1 MQRIEADDNPFG
13 LAEIKAHLRV
23 EHDAEDD
30 VIARY
35 CDAALD
41 WFERVTD
48 HYLRYVTLE
57 QVFTSSPVELPTRP
71 FVEIVR
77 ATDEDANTV
86 TVTTEE
92 SYGGVTVCSWDTLQD
107 VKLRWKV
114 GYEERKDI
122 PPMSVAAI
130 RVLVGD
136 LYVYRNI
143 ETMGAHSPRFVSAGI
158 FLGDAR
164 GSV

>member
-1 MQRIEADDNPFG
+1 A
-13 LAEIKAHLRV
+13 
-23 EHDAEDD
+23 
-30 VIARY
+30 
-35 CDAALD
+35 DAALD

-57 QVFTSSPVELPTRP
+57 QVFVSSPIELPTRP
-71 FVEIVR
+71 FVEVVS
-77 ATDEDANTV
+77 ATDEDANAV

-92 SYGGVTVCSWDTLQD
+92 SYGGCTVCSWDSQQKVT
-107 VKLRWKV
+107 LRWKV
-114 GYEERKDI
+114 GHESRKDI

-136 LYVYRNI
+136 LYVYRNV
-143 ETMGAHSPRFVSAGI
+143 ETMGSHSPRFVSAGI

-164 GSV
+164 GAV